1 MGIDLRLPNI
11 KGATE
16 KERLSQLESYMRQFV
31 EQLQWALN
39 SLETASA
46 HGAMAPKTTSKA
58 VAQTGEKAVDA
69 NATFNAIK
77 HLIIK
82 SADIVTAYYEEINKK
97 LVGEYVAQ
105 SDFGTFKEYTE
116 QNIDANSKGIEQ
128 SFSNTQT
135 IESDLESVNS
145 ALSDSIASVA
155 NKAASDL
162 ESVTSSLGDSID
174 VIRKDVG
181 AIDSYV
187 STVEAHIRSGELEQ
201 VNGVPVYGIE
211 VGQRNTI
218 NGEEQ
223 FSAYARF
230 TSSKLS
236 FYNQSGFEVAYI
248 SDRQLYISN
257 VCVLV
262 SYKIGGIM
270 DIVQPNGDVVTLWVG
285 IGGDA

>member
-46 HGAMAPKTTSKA
+46 HGAMAPQTTSKA

-116 QNIDANSKGIEQ
+116 QNIEANSKGIEQ

-174 VIRKDVG
+174 IIRNDVVE
-181 AIDSYV
+181 IDTYV
-187 STVEAHIRSGELEQ
+187 SSVKAHIRSGELYQ
-201 VNGVPVYGIE
+201 VNGVPVFGIE
-211 VGQRNTI
+211 VGQTI
-218 NGEEQ
+218 SENGVEV
-223 FSAYARF
+223 FNKYARF
-230 TSSKLS
+230 TSSRLEFFNNSPEPVAWFSDNELYVNKVRALLS
-236 FYNQSGFEVAYI
+236 SQ
-248 SDRQLYISN
+248 
-257 VCVLV
+257 
-262 SYKIGGIM
+262 IGGILEE
-270 DIVQPNGDVVTLWVG
+270 VQPNGDVVSKWVG
-285 IGGDA
+285 LGGNA